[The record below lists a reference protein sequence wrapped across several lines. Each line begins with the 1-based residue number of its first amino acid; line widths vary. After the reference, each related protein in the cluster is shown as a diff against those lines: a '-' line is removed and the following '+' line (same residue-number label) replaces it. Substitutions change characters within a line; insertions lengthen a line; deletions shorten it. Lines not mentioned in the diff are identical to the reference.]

1 MVRNSLLF
9 GILLILNGIAGYAL
23 AESKSLTA
31 LIPSALGAILLLCG
45 IISMQADNLRK
56 HAMHLS
62 AVVGLFGVIGAIGNL
77 ARSLAKG
84 DPSTLGL
91 TMTLLM
97 GLLSTA
103 YLVLCIRSFKA
114 ARLAR
119 QAEAGP

>member
-62 AVVGLFGVIGAIGNL
+62 AVVGLFGVIGAIGRL
-77 ARSLAKG
+77 TATLMAKSG
-84 DPSTLGL
+84 PSTLGL

-103 YLVLCIRSFKA
+103 YLVLCIRSFK
-114 ARLAR
+114 
-119 QAEAGP
+119 

>member
-1 MVRNSLLF
+1 MVKYSLSF
-9 GILLILNGIAGYAL
+9 GILLILNGIVGYAW
-23 AESKSLTA
+23 AESKSATA

-45 IISMQADNLRK
+45 VISMLVENVRK

-62 AVVGLFGVIGAIGNL
+62 AVVGLLGVIGAVGNL

-97 GLLSTA
+97 GLLSAA
-103 YLVLCIRSFKA
+103 YLVVCIRSFKA
-114 ARLAR
+114 ARRAR